1 MFSGHASGGHTL
13 DNRVKATGPVRSPPQ
28 QPPWPST
35 SRRKKA
41 HRPPPVRAP
50 VEHPRRGRS
59 RRRGDRGNR
68 STLRKTGAAMRTAV
82 ITTVHGRH
90 EHLRRQIA
98 GLRRSSWPADMHVVV
113 ALADPMIR
121 GVVASTNSPAVVAD
135 CDYAN
140 GQLPVAQARNIG
152 ATAALRGGAE
162 LLVFL
167 DVDCIPG
174 ANLIGRYHRA
184 ATRHEHA
191 QALLCGPVTYL
202 PPPDPQGYALNQL
215 SSQLNPHPDR
225 PAPPDDDIV
234 ASTDYGMFPA
244 VGVRQSARFRD
255 GIVCACPRNTA
266 GCAYGMRSPGG
277 C

>member
-1 MFSGHASGGHTL
+1 M
-13 DNRVKATGPVRSPPQ
+13 
-28 QPPWPST
+28 
-35 SRRKKA
+35 
-41 HRPPPVRAP
+41 
-50 VEHPRRGRS
+50 
-59 RRRGDRGNR
+59 
-68 STLRKTGAAMRTAV
+68 

-98 GLRRSSWPADMHVVV
+98 GLRRSSWSADMHVVV

-121 GVVASTNSPAVVAD
+121 GVVARTNSPAVVAD

-140 GQLPVAQARNIG
+140 GQLPVAQGRNIG

-174 ANLIGRYHRA
+174 ATLIGRYHRA

-202 PPPDPQGYALNQL
+202 PPPGPQGYALNQL
-215 SSQLNPHPDR
+215 SSQVNPHPDR
-225 PAPPDDDIV
+225 PAPPHNDIV
-234 ASTDYGMFPA
+234 ASTDYGMFWSLSFA
-244 VGVRQSARFRD
+244 VSAATWEH
-255 GIVCACPRNTA
+255 I
-266 GCAYGMRSPGG
+266 GG
-277 C
+277 CCELYRGYGGEATDFAQCAAAGGVTMHWVGGTDAFHQYHPVSNPPIEHLDDILCNAAVFHRRLGW